1 MSPILR
7 RIDHEDTDSVDRAI
21 ADGFNFIGTLHS
33 YELNI
38 PDLRGDIHIRQGSN
52 EHLNGAIRIGLSEL
66 WHSRLYADPKIP
78 FKMTQNVY
86 EERIRRAFESSI
98 VFVAL
103 HYTEV
108 EGYSI
113 ADVIGFC
120 SLFNDEIELI
130 AVMKDYQRQGVGCL
144 LVERCIDEC
153 KRRGVKR
160 LKVKTQGSNRSA
172 RNFYEKLGFKRTQ
185 IEKDFHKHENTTD
198 RR

>member
-1 MSPILR
+1 MVMLR
-7 RIDHEDTDSVDRAI
+7 RIEHKDTEAI
-21 ADGFNFIGTLHS
+21 NAALRDGFECIGTLHS

-38 PDLRGDIHIRQGSN
+38 PNLRSDIHIRRGSN

-78 FKMTQNVY
+78 FKTAQNAY
-86 EERIRRAFESSI
+86 QERIRRAFESSI

-103 HYTEV
+103 HYSEV
-108 EGYSI
+108 DGYSI

-120 SLFNDEIELI
+120 SLLDDEIELI
-130 AVMKDYQRQGVGCL
+130 AVMKDYHRQGIGRL

-153 KRRGVKR
+153 RQRGIKR

-172 RNFYEKLGFKRTQ
+172 RNFYETLGFKRTQ
-185 IEKDFHKHENTTD
+185 IERDFHKHEDTTD